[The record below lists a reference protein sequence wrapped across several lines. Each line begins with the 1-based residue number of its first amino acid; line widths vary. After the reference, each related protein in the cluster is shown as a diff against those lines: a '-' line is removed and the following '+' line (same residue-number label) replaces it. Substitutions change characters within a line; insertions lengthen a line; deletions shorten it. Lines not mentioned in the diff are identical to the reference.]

1 MVYKRLALVDPRLVL
16 KNNILTNDEHGQEHS
31 AESEQILE
39 VDRKQVYKSLQ
50 KDAPLIE
57 VIIQAQ
63 QEINTALNDETLP
76 LDERMVNYQKA
87 LNKHQLLLQKY
98 QRGSLADIEHLSLQK
113 PGQNLE
119 IGRASCRERV

>member
-1 MVYKRLALVDPRLVL
+1 MVDKRLALVDPQLVL
-16 KNNILTNDEHGQEHS
+16 KNNILTNDEHRQERS

-63 QEINTALNDETLP
+63 REINTALNDETLP

-98 QRGSLADIEHLSLQK
+98 QRGSLPDIEHLSLQK
-113 PGQNLE
+113 PGQNHTLTY
-119 IGRASCRERV
+119 S